1 VDGVLLYFILFRG
14 FLIHIGISM
23 EWTMF
28 WVAFLNFFA
37 IFALFGVFCVRPA
50 LGKLAFV
57 VLVLVIVAIPLLEWQ
72 RRLNSLN

>member
-1 VDGVLLYFILFRG
+1 ML
-14 FLIHIGISM
+14 
-23 EWTMF
+23 

-50 LGKLAFV
+50 LGKLAFA